1 MAPRPDQDVTA
12 GARTHRVRPQLD
24 VTTILEAALR
34 LSGAGNPEPLTVRS
48 LGNELGADPTAIY
61 RHFRDKDEL
70 VRGAFDRMLVEI
82 IGQIVVDFLAVQAL
96 IQLPELDE
104 GT

>member
-34 LSGAGNPEPLTVRS
+34 LSGSGNPEPLTVRS

-70 VRGAFDRMLVEI
+70 VHAVLDRLVHRA
-82 IGQIVVDFLAVQAL
+82 VKAAHAANATTDTDLVDPRA
-96 IQLPELDE
+96 P
-104 GT
+104 